1 MDKEHSTE
9 HTSTY
14 CDSIPEIWEWMTA
27 AQKKKVVEMELE
39 SNREWS
45 LNENK
50 LKNPEIQEIQ
60 DSFGSCS
67 DSNILSKRSII
78 H

>member
-14 CDSIPEIWEWMTA
+14 FDSFPDIWEWMTA

-39 SNREWS
+39 SYRKWS

-50 LKNPEIQEIQ
+50 L
-60 DSFGSCS
+60 
-67 DSNILSKRSII
+67 
-78 H
+78 

>member
-1 MDKEHSTE
+1 MSLTKRGWLNMDKEHSTE

-39 SNREWS
+39 SNRKWS

-50 LKNPEIQEIQ
+50 L
-60 DSFGSCS
+60 
-67 DSNILSKRSII
+67 
-78 H
+78 

>member
-9 HTSTY
+9 HTSMY
-14 CDSIPEIWEWMTA
+14 CNSVPEIWEWMTA

-39 SNREWS
+39 SYRKWS

-50 LKNPEIQEIQ
+50 L
-60 DSFGSCS
+60 
-67 DSNILSKRSII
+67 
-78 H
+78 